1 MNKDKE
7 ILLNEEISNDVYN
20 CEWRYRGSPLDIN
33 YKYDEHKPDTYFF
46 SIILNHV
53 FDIDFPV
60 NIDKYLHSLKIYPIE
75 IIEGNVHFVGYLNE
89 EKTKLFLY
97 SKKSDTEYRYSLYSL
112 DIHFI
117 EGFKNSTY
125 YQINVIQETCGYTY
139 DFVMLPK
146 FNNDYDLLR
155 KTYMFDKHNY
165 ALHGDTRDTKKKS
178 SLFMQILNL
187 FKR

>member
-1 MNKDKE
+1 MYPNRYYKE
-7 ILLNEEISNDVYN
+7 YDVSILGIEL
-20 CEWRYRGSPLDIN
+20 
-33 YKYDEHKPDTYFF
+33 K
-46 SIILNHV
+46 HV

-60 NIDKYLHSLKIYPIE
+60 TIKEYLHSLKIYPIE
-75 IIEGNVHFVGYLNE
+75 IIEGNVHFVGYVNE

-97 SKKSDTEYRYSLYSL
+97 SKKAEYGYSLYSL
-112 DIHFI
+112 NIRFI
-117 EGFKNSTY
+117 ESFKNSTY
-125 YQINVIQETCGYTY
+125 YQINVIQGTCDYTY

-165 ALHGDTRDTKKKS
+165 ALHGDTRETKKKP

-187 FKR
+187 FKK

>member
-1 MNKDKE
+1 MSKNKE

-20 CEWRYRGSPLDIN
+20 CKWRYGKDSLYPNRH
-33 YKYDEHKPDTYFF
+33 YKEHDYDV
-46 SIILNHV
+46 SILGIELKHV

-60 NIDKYLHSLKIYPIE
+60 TINEYLHSLKIYPIE
-75 IIEGNVHFVGYLNE
+75 IIEGNVHFVGYINE

-97 SKKSDTEYRYSLYSL
+97 SKKANTEYRYSLYSL
-112 DIHFI
+112 DIRFI
-117 EGFKNSTY
+117 ESFKNSTY

-165 ALHGDTRDTKKKS
+165 ALHGDTRETKKKP

-187 FKR
+187 FKK